1 MKKQSLSLILCLIIT
16 YGVFAQ
22 TENAQQ
28 GQCQVTCMA
37 FTPND
42 QKMVSGYEDGTI
54 QVWNGEGK
62 LILST
67 ATDAVGYNNAKS
79 KVSRLAIS
87 PDGKRI
93 AACMDNYKTYLL
105 DAKGKTIKMI
115 DFDASYLGF
124 SPDSRTLMMAY
135 DVGHEVYCA
144 DSAGNKLNSFYT
156 KPYCKN
162 SKGNDPHIQICGIA
176 IKPDNGVLILNKLE
190 MNEKKQLYDYW
201 IYDYDSKMNLIN
213 KTQFPFSPKIFRAKL
228 SASDN
233 CNKVYVGGDF
243 SSMKEIVF
251 EGFIYDASAG
261 SVTPT
266 SLNSGYDQFLTPE
279 GDKMVMFSCSGVSVN
294 NIATTVTDIVYTV
307 PNKNY
312 DDYLFASSDKQKIVV
327 AYKNKPLQ
335 MHSLKTGKLF
345 DFDNS
350 KTVEDTY
357 TYEPPKQDNVVSTSN
372 PNEISSNQQ
381 PISTTITT
389 ESKQKID
396 LSVLSGLKVAE
407 YTDSY
412 ADKFDIDFDRGDGGT
427 TVWNISGVEKSD
439 ITASSIGSFITM
451 YSLSFKANL
460 EFFIADVST
469 RKSDYVS
476 LNFWIRKIPNDS
488 KGRYESYVVRAY
500 QDGWVQL
507 LHLEKDKETVLVSKN
522 LIEHI
527 TFKTWEYKSMTVEAT
542 ENGKISVFINDGY
555 SPVINTDVQIAN
567 DGRPYEL
574 TALKSS
580 SAGLLQN
587 LHVTGNK
594 IVKQRIKVEK
604 PKAVESTLTGCVA
617 GDCFYGFGYLIE
629 PDGKTEYIGYFKNG
643 VREGLGQIHLAA
655 DNVLYNGY
663 FANDMPNGYGC
674 TLFYAKKITEIGT
687 YTNTMKDGDFTT
699 HYPTTTVVAKWK
711 DEVKLSSGRQ
721 TGCISGDCTNGKGIV
736 QNENGSRID
745 GSFVNG
751 KKVSGVQFWENG
763 QVQLF
768 EKKDSLDQFQGN
780 VDIFFQNGEAQHC
793 IYKDGKPNGKMLSKM
808 GIGKE
813 ILYVEA
819 MYVNGK
825 ATDATVH
832 YRDGRIWV
840 GKQDPDSIW
849 SPWVTGIGTMTYT
862 DGTTKTGKF
871 KDGEF
876 VSE

>member
-1 MKKQSLSLILCLIIT
+1 MKKIFLLLLSALLFTNFLI
-16 YGVFAQ
+16 AQ
-22 TENAQQ
+22 TDASSIIYSK
-28 GQCQVTCMA
+28 VTCMA

-42 QKMVSGYEDGTI
+42 QKMVSGCEDGTI

-67 ATDAVGYNNAKS
+67 TTEAVGYNNTKS
-79 KVSRLAIS
+79 KVSKIMIS

-93 AACMDNYKTYLL
+93 AAYMDNSKTYLL
-105 DAKGKTIKMI
+105 DVKGKTIKTI
-115 DFDASYLGF
+115 DFYSSYIGF
-124 SPDSRTLMMAY
+124 SSDSRILMMAS
-135 DVGHEVYCA
+135 GHEVYCV
-144 DSAGNKLNSFYT
+144 DSTGNKLNSFYII
-156 KPYCKN
+156 PYSKN
-162 SKGNDPHIQICGIA
+162 SKGNDPDIQICGMV

-190 MNEKKQLYDYW
+190 MNEKKRLYDYW

-213 KTQFPFSPKIFRAKL
+213 KIQITFSPKIFRANL

-233 CNKVYVGGDF
+233 CNKVYVSGF
-243 SSMKEIVF
+243 FTSMKEILF

-279 GDKMVMFSCSGVSVN
+279 GDKMVMFSSSGVSVH
-294 NIATTVTDIVYTV
+294 NIATTVTDIDYTV

-357 TYEPPKQDNVVSTSN
+357 TYTYEPPKVQTTTSK
-372 PNEISSNQQ
+372 P
-381 PISTTITT
+381 
-389 ESKQKID
+389 KID
-396 LSVLSGLKVAE
+396 LSVLSGLEAGE

-412 ADKFDIDFDRGDGGT
+412 ADKFGVDFERGDGGT
-427 TVWNISGVEKSD
+427 TIWNITGVDKND
-439 ITASSIGSFITM
+439 IDVGKTSSFIKL
-451 YSLSFKANL
+451 YNLAFKANL
-460 EFFIADVST
+460 KFSLYRLEE
-469 RKSDYVS
+469 YVS
-476 LNFWIRKIPNDS
+476 FSFWIREDLKDK
-488 KGRYESYVVRAY
+488 KGRYENYIARAS
-500 QDGWVQL
+500 QDGRIQIIHWA
-507 LHLEKDKETVLVSKN
+507 KDKETVLASKD
-522 LIEHI
+522 LLGLSL
-527 TFKTWEYKSMTVEAT
+527 KSMKY
-542 ENGKISVFINDGY
+542 ENMVIETTADGKISVFINGSN
-555 SPVINTDVQIAN
+555 SPAITAEVPIDN
-567 DGRPYEL
+567 DGRPYEIGVYKNNGYL
-574 TALKSS
+574 GSLS
-580 SAGLLQN
+580 
-587 LHVTGNK
+587 VTGSK

-604 PKAVESTLTGCVA
+604 PKAIETALKGCVA
-617 GDCFYGFGYLIE
+617 GDCFYGFGYLISD
-629 PDGKTEYIGYFKNG
+629 DGKTEYIGYFKNG
-643 VREGLGQIHLAA
+643 VKEGLGQIHLTA
-655 DNVLYNGY
+655 DKVLYNGY

-687 YTNTMKDGDFTT
+687 YTNTTKDGDFTT

-711 DEVKLSSGRQ
+711 DEVKLSDGRQ
-721 TGCISGDCTNGKGIV
+721 TGCISGDCTNGKGIL
-736 QNENGSRID
+736 QNEDGSRID
-745 GSFVNG
+745 GTFVNG
-751 KKVSGVQFWENG
+751 KKASGVHFWENG

-768 EKKDSLDQFQGN
+768 EKNDSLNKFQGK
-780 VDIFFQNGEAQHC
+780 VDVFFQNGEAQHC
-793 IYKDGKPNGKMLSKM
+793 IYKDGIPTGEMLCKM
-808 GIGKE
+808 GIGHE
-813 ILYVEA
+813 ILFVEA

-832 YRDGRIWV
+832 YRDGRKWV
-840 GKQDPDSIW
+840 GRQDPDSVW

>member
-1 MKKQSLSLILCLIIT
+1 
-16 YGVFAQ
+16 
-22 TENAQQ
+22 
-28 GQCQVTCMA
+28 MA

-42 QKMVSGYEDGTI
+42 QKMVSGHEDGTI

-62 LILST
+62 LIFST
-67 ATDAVGYNNAKS
+67 TTFAVGYNNAKS
-79 KVSRLAIS
+79 KVSRIAIS

-93 AACMDNYKTYLL
+93 AACMDNAKTYLL
-105 DAKGKTIKMI
+105 DAKGKTLKMI
-115 DFDASYLGF
+115 DFDASYMGF
-124 SPDSRTLMMAY
+124 SSDSRILMMAY
-135 DVGHEVYCA
+135 DIGHKVNCV
-144 DSAGNKLNSFYT
+144 DSAGNNLNSLYI
-156 KPYCKN
+156 KPFCKN
-162 SKGNDPHIQICGIA
+162 SKGNDSFVQICGMA
-176 IKPDNGVLILNKLE
+176 VKPDNGVLILNKIE

-201 IYDYDSKMNLIN
+201 IHDYDSKMNLIN
-213 KTQFPFSPKIFRAKL
+213 KIKIPFSPKIFSAKF
-228 SASDN
+228 SVSNN
-233 CNKVYVGGDF
+233 CNKAYVSGF
-243 SSMKEIVF
+243 FTSMKEILF

-266 SLNSGYDQFLTPE
+266 SLNSGYDQFLSPE
-279 GDKMVMFSCSGVSVN
+279 GDKMVMFNSSGVSVN
-294 NIATTVTDIVYTV
+294 SIANTVTDIDYTV

-357 TYEPPKQDNVVSTSN
+357 TYESPKVQTTTSK
-372 PNEISSNQQ
+372 P
-381 PISTTITT
+381 
-389 ESKQKID
+389 KID
-396 LSVLSGLKVAE
+396 PSGLIGLKVAE

-427 TVWNISGVEKSD
+427 TVWNITGVEKSD
-439 ITASSIGSFITM
+439 ISASSIGSFITM

-460 EFFIADVST
+460 VFFIADVST

-476 LNFWIRKIPNDS
+476 LNFWIRKIANDS

-522 LIEHI
+522 LIEKI

-555 SPVINTDVQIAN
+555 SPVINTEVQIAN

-580 SAGLLQN
+580 TAGLLQN

-604 PKAVESTLTGCVA
+604 PKTIETTLKGCVA
-617 GDCFYGFGYLIE
+617 GDCFYGFGYLISD
-629 PDGKTEYIGYFKNG
+629 DGKTEYIGYFKNG
-643 VREGLGQIHLAA
+643 VKEGLGQLHLTA

-687 YTNTMKDGDFTT
+687 YTNTTKDGDFTT
-699 HYPTTTVVAKWK
+699 HYPTKTVVAKWK
-711 DEVKLSSGRQ
+711 DEVKLSDGRQ
-721 TGCISGDCTNGKGIV
+721 TGCISGDCTNGKGIL
-736 QNENGSRID
+736 QNEDGSRID
-745 GSFVNG
+745 GNFVNG

-793 IYKDGKPNGKMLSKM
+793 IYKDGKPSGKMLAKM

-819 MYVNGK
+819 LYVNGK

-862 DGTTKTGKF
+862 NGTTKTGKF